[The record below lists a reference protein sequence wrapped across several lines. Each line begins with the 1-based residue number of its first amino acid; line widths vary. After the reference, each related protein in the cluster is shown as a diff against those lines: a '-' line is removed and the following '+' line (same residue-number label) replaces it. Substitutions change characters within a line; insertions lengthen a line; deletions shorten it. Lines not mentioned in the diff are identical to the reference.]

1 MKRIFNEFKKF
12 ISKGNVMDLAVAFII
27 GASFKSI
34 VTSLVN
40 DLIMPV
46 VSLVIGEQGFGNYKY
61 VITEADEA
69 AGVLENAIY
78 YGRFIQ
84 SILDFF
90 IIAVIVFLMVRAINR
105 VQDVLD
111 GDDEVAPPPAPPQ
124 PKTEDILLDI
134 KQLLIE
140 QKK

>member
-1 MKRIFNEFKKF
+1 MKKFFNEFKKF

-27 GASFKSI
+27 GVSFKAI

-40 DLIMPV
+40 DLIMPL
-46 VSLVIGEQGFGNYKY
+46 VSLVVGEQGFGNYKY
-61 VITEADEA
+61 VITAADEA
-69 AGVLENAIY
+69 NGIVENAIY

-84 SILDFF
+84 SVLDFF
-90 IIAVIVFLMVRAINR
+90 IVAFVVFLMVRTIN
-105 VQDVLD
+105 DVKDALD
-111 GDDEVAPPPAPPQ
+111 GEEEIAVAAAPPKPT
-124 PKTEDILLDI
+124 TEDILLDI